1 MHPAGPLNALA
12 VTLYVDF
19 SRYTEK
25 PVQTLRTQ
33 FQYWLDKALWHRPSV
48 LIFDNLEKLL
58 GAELEVFLSFYHNL
72 AVLTYDDKHADSFRT
87 RHITETFLSIF
98 SSAAAHELA
107 SDLSGLILLATAES
121 QASLHPLLSTT
132 HLFKQVLH
140 LKPPDKNARKQI
152 LAQIVQRR
160 LETSKNLKVDAE
172 RPLNFVALATETE
185 GYSATDLQDLVARAV
200 HQAAVRSS
208 GDFAKVRLPNLFE
221 VFIALKKCAQVTLTA
236 VDFKAA
242 QVDFVPISLR
252 DVPLQKSTVEWAD
265 IGGAGGAKASLIMDK
280 LTSL

>member
-1 MHPAGPLNALA
+1 VQAKRPLFKLRQKLCSGIRVCKRVGFVLMHLLYPLNMFA
-12 VTLYVDF
+12 VAIYVDF

-33 FQYWLDKALWHRPSV
+33 FQYWLDKAMWHRPSV
-48 LIFDNLEKLL
+48 LVFDNLEKLL
-58 GAELEVFLSFYHNL
+58 GTELEVSRSFYPYL

-87 RHITETFLSIF
+87 RHLTETFLSIF

-107 SDLSGLILLATAES
+107 PDLSGIVLLATAES
-121 QASLHPLLSTT
+121 QATLHPLLSAT
-132 HLFKQVLH
+132 HLFKQVVH

-160 LETSKNLKVDAE
+160 LESSRNLEVDAE

-200 HQAAVRSS
+200 HQAAIRSS
-208 GDFAKVRLPNLFE
+208 SDSAKARLSNLLE
-221 VFIALKKCAQVTLTA
+221 VLIALIQG
-236 VDFKAA
+236 
-242 QVDFVPISLR
+242 I
-252 DVPLQKSTVEWAD
+252 
-265 IGGAGGAKASLIMDK
+265 
-280 LTSL
+280 